1 MMPAS
6 RQAGFTLVELM
17 VALLIGSLVVL
28 GAGSLFLTTL
38 QTFNKVD
45 ELSRKQEA
53 VIFAAHTLSE
63 SIRSGD
69 GEYKLKC
76 QINKD
81 KDDQCECT
89 LSDDARQGQPLLTFQ
104 RPLKSAELSPESCA
118 LENPPDFSQNVVRI
132 SLPLEKGGK
141 AIKFRVAK
149 RQPVLNAYLDD
160 DGDGKSPD
168 PDNEGFYKDGTR
180 MYNDRCYN
188 GSGKFKPNRGGC
200 DAP

>member
-53 VIFAAHTLSE
+53 VIFAAHTLSNG
-63 SIRSGD
+63 IRQAEK
-69 GEYKLKC
+69 GEEPYELT
-76 QINKD
+76 
-81 KDDQCECT
+81 CEVNVKSNECNCT
-89 LSDDARQGQPLLTFQ
+89 LQDSGENQPLLTFQ
-104 RPLKSAELSPESCA
+104 RPLESAELSPESCA

-149 RQPVLNAYLDD
+149 RQPVLNAYLIDDGDDHSDD
-160 DGDGKSPD
+160 DGGDGSD
-168 PDNEGFYKDGTR
+168 
-180 MYNDRCYN
+180 
-188 GSGKFKPNRGGC
+188 
-200 DAP
+200 